1 MKLNATTLI
10 LIAIVL
16 IVVLGGSLSI
26 PKVDLSGL
34 GDFFKFGGDADV
46 DDGKVLVD
54 KRLTVVLMNKYA
66 GAVIGGTPSIG
77 IYDSD
82 GFTPLETLTIGSG
95 TADSALPY
103 ESGRVLYFRYEES
116 NDKTWWKITVPK
128 QNPQDAEALTRNT
141 IQLDTFAIGTYS
153 TDGLKHGAVSIAD
166 GESYNFTGNGTVQS
180 FTYSLAN
187 SGSDNTGLI
196 SSYDPEYDMKWCP
209 VMYVTFSGTNYETV
223 LVYGFDYDYTLGTT
237 HYVAQEID
245 PYALTIHKQAN
256 TFLSKGTWEFPFT
269 LDGTGYTGSATTMQ
283 IYVYMYSDPNYAMN
297 HGGAYGPE
305 KVELAEHT
313 VTLTDD

>member
-1 MKLNATTLI
+1 MKNTSII

-16 IVVLGGSLSI
+16 ILVLGGGNLASKI
-26 PKVDLSGL
+26 NIGNI
-34 GDFFKFGGDADV
+34 GDWFGGNGDA

-54 KRLTVVLMNKYA
+54 KRLTVVLMDKFA
-66 GAVIGGTPSIG
+66 GSVIGGTPSIDM
-77 IYDSD
+77 YDSD
-82 GFTPLETLTIGSG
+82 GFTKLETLTIGSG

-103 ESGRVLYFRYEES
+103 ESGKVLYFRYEAT
-116 NDKTWWKITVPK
+116 NDKQWWKVTVPK

-141 IQLDTFAIGTYS
+141 VRLDTFVIGTYTS
-153 TDGLKHGAVSIAD
+153 DTLIWGANSIAD
-166 GESYNFTGNGTVQS
+166 AGTYNFTGNGTTMS

-196 SSYDPEYDMKWCP
+196 SSYDPVYDMKWSP
-209 VMYVTFSGTNYETV
+209 VVYVTFSGTNYETV

-237 HYVAQEID
+237 HYVASIAD
-245 PYALTIHKQAN
+245 DYGLTIHKKAN
-256 TFLSKGTWEFPFT
+256 QFLSAGTWDITFT
-269 LDGTGYTGSATTMQ
+269 LDGTGYSGTATTMQ

-297 HGGAYGPE
+297 HGGSYGPE

-313 VTLTDD
+313 VTLQS